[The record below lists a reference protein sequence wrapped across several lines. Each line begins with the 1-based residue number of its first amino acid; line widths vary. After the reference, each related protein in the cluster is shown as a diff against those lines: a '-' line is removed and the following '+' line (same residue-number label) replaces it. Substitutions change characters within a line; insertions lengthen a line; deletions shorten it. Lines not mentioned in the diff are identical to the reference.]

1 MVKFPYFVIAAFPD
15 GSVWSRG
22 RKYCPPY
29 KAGSV
34 ESGRTYVV
42 KYSGGAVRGKDIR

>member
-1 MVKFPYFVIAAFPD
+1 MDKFPCFVIAAFPD

-29 KAGSV
+29 KAGYA
-34 ESGRTYVV
+34 ELGRPSVV
-42 KYSGGAVRGKDIR
+42 KYSGGAVRGENIR

>member
-1 MVKFPYFVIAAFPD
+1 MAKIPYFVIAAFPD

-29 KAGSV
+29 GAGCV
-34 ESGRTYVV
+34 VDGRPREV
-42 KYSGGAVRGKDIR
+42 KYSSGAVRGKNIR